1 MAHYC
6 EVFCRVLTLCISSC
20 MSVNCL
26 ASASMKNGF
35 YVSEKW
41 PNPNQSYCKVLFY
54 YNTWFKFYFNNRL
67 NGFSLFTCPLIVLKH
82 VIPNE
87 REINIWFFLSN
98 DCCTA
103 NNYTQVIWSFY
114 GCLNIKQLKLCVEE
128 NVAFCSIE
136 QFFFWYFSNLNLK
149 MLT

>member
-1 MAHYC
+1 M
-6 EVFCRVLTLCISSC
+6 T
-20 MSVNCL
+20 VNIAL
-26 ASASMKNGF
+26 HQLRWKMEIMFLKNDQTQTKTKTTVKCF
-35 YVSEKW
+35 
-41 PNPNQSYCKVLFY
+41 FY
-54 YNTWFKFYFNNRL
+54 YNTLFKFYFNNRI

-87 REINIWFFLSN
+87 RGINIWFFLSN

-103 NNYTQVIWSFY
+103 NYYTQVIWSFY

-136 QFFFWYFSNLNLK
+136 QSFLWYFSNLNLK